1 MLRRSSIFVSRI
13 PLRNGQNSRSVA
25 LGLGVACLVAGSA
38 ACAPM
43 KPYNPGHLP
52 IAQMDRIGAVCRNTL
67 GISGGTN
74 SEYMA
79 CEESLSHSFAARLEA
94 NTALAVRHGCEAQ
107 GLKPG
112 TVALSECELR
122 GPSVQLAQAAYRE
135 DIDPP
140 AAKPAKS
147 YTSAS
152 NDEDHRRMQEACAE
166 IGFDPVSS
174 AFGQCVADLQSRLF
188 DADMSAH

>member
-1 MLRRSSIFVSRI
+1 MPRRASIFANRTLYWI
-13 PLRNGQNSRSVA
+13 GQNSRSVT
-25 LGLGVACLVAGSA
+25 LGVSVACLVVGPA
-38 ACAPM
+38 ACAPL
-43 KPYNPGHLP
+43 KPYNPEQLP
-52 IAQMDRIGAVCRNTL
+52 IAQMDRIGAVCRDTL

-94 NTALAVRHGCEAQ
+94 NTALAVRQGCEAQ

-122 GPSVQLAQAAYRE
+122 GPAAQLAQASYRA

-140 AAKPAKS
+140 ATKPAKS
-147 YTSAS
+147 YTRAS